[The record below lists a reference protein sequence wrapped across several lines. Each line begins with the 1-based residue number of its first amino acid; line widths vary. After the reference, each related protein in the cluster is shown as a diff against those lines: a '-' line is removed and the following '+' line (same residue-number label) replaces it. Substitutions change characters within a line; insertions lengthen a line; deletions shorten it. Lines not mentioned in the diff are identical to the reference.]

1 MKKFSLV
8 VLAVALVMAVVVA
21 TGCSNGTTDPEPT
34 ATPNAIATAIAQATA
49 NATVYNFDVAGQ
61 VSDWGY
67 DTDSSTLGITAVAH
81 GATAGE
87 GGTGA
92 MVATCNLTLADAA
105 HRQGAIMRT
114 QDFDMTGRTIR
125 VRMYIPA
132 GIVSTDDTT
141 PSQIGIYVQ
150 GDTVAGSGNWAG
162 WSSNSTNISSAM
174 GGTWQTFTYTPTD
187 TWLAN
192 THRIG
197 VQVRIGANSTGA
209 YTGTV
214 EFENITF

>member
-1 MKKFSLV
+1 MLFRS
-8 VLAVALVMAVVVA
+8 VMAAVIA
-21 TGCSNGTTDPEPT
+21 TGCSNNTTEPEPT

-49 NATVYNFDVAGQ
+49 NATVYNFDAAGQ
-61 VSDWGY
+61 VSDWTF

-92 MVATCNLTLADAA
+92 LVATCNLTLADAA
-105 HRQGAIMRT
+105 HRQGAVIRT
-114 QDFDMTGRTIR
+114 QDFSMVGRTIR
-125 VRMYIPA
+125 VRMFIPA
-132 GIVSTDDTT
+132 GIISTDDST
-141 PSQIGIYVQ
+141 PSQIGIFVQ
-150 GDTVAGSGNWAG
+150 GDNAGSWDG
-162 WSSNSTNISSAM
+162 WSNNSTNITSAM
-174 GGTWQTFTYTPTD
+174 AGTWQTFTYTPTD

-197 VQVRIGANSTGA
+197 VQVRIGANSTSA

>member
-21 TGCSNGTTDPEPT
+21 SGCSNGTTDPEPT

-49 NATVYNFDVAGQ
+49 QATVYNFDAAGQ
-61 VSDWGY
+61 VSDWTF
-67 DTDSSTLGITAVAH
+67 DTDSTTLGITAVAH

-92 MVATCNLTLADAA
+92 LVATCNLTLADSA

-114 QDFDMTGRTIR
+114 QDFNMTGRTIR
-125 VRMYIPA
+125 VRMYIPTE
-132 GIVSTDDTT
+132 IVSTDEST

-150 GDTVAGSGNWAG
+150 GDNTASWDG
-162 WSSNSTNISSAM
+162 WSSNSTNITTAM

-197 VQVRIGANSTGA
+197 VQVRIGANSTTA
-209 YTGTV
+209 YTGSV
-214 EFENITF
+214 QFENITF